1 MCIIPACWRTS
12 VALPAGPQRP
22 PALPSHSTRGC
33 RTIARASRS
42 TLSLLASH
50 LTLRLHPAAMQT
62 VSLSHSR
69 LNTHFTT
76 TARRVTSP
84 CIAPARPQQRRG
96 GRAAQQLLRARAEV
110 QQAPAAAPA
119 AQQSVDSDG
128 EERVPPGCAR
138 YTVEL
143 PKPLGLVLEEGKSGR
158 GVYVVSR
165 RQAARWVPPP
175 PPPPP
180 PPPLRCRPACR
191 PALDP
196 AAGQQPLHCT
206 PSLARAPWAQ
216 PQHRCPGPP
225 WSPHPATP
233 QAEVV
238 PDSNAARLAPQIGV
252 GDELVATT
260 GMTYTTAQEYQG
272 NTVRGGGRRP
282 PARTRVCVC
291 LCVWCCVVAVG
302 GRVGCCSAASG
313 ACVPAAGDSP
323 GLPPGRSALR
333 QELLPPPAVALLPP
347 APRSPP

>member
-1 MCIIPACWRTS
+1 
-12 VALPAGPQRP
+12 
-22 PALPSHSTRGC
+22 
-33 RTIARASRS
+33 
-42 TLSLLASH
+42 
-50 LTLRLHPAAMQT
+50 MQT

-158 GVYVVSR
+158 GVYV
-165 RQAARWVPPP
+165 
-175 PPPPP
+175 
-180 PPPLRCRPACR
+180 
-191 PALDP
+191 
-196 AAGQQPLHCT
+196 
-206 PSLARAPWAQ
+206 
-216 PQHRCPGPP
+216 
-225 WSPHPATP
+225 
-233 QAEVV
+233 AEVV

-272 NTVRGGGRRP
+272 NTVRGGETYVRLNVRNNTFSTVMAAIGSVKP
-282 PARTRVCVC
+282 PRLVTLEFQRC
-291 LCVWCCVVAVG
+291 
-302 GRVGCCSAASG
+302 
-313 ACVPAAGDSP
+313 D
-323 GLPPGRSALR
+323 
-333 QELLPPPAVALLPP
+333 
-347 APRSPP
+347 